1 MQQMI
6 DKRIQNGDYAKA
18 EDKTLQNSKYFQD
31 FLYRSLKYEK
41 DNDILPSL
49 KSTNTKSTNCNII
62 YQWCKWYYSYIIK
75 V

>member
-1 MQQMI
+1 MNINNYVNKMQQMI

-62 YQWCKWYYSYIIK
+62 YQ
-75 V
+75 